1 MLVYKP
7 GYSSKPTIS
16 IYDKDG
22 SIKDRE
28 LDPEIK
34 VGAIYKIVDVEKD
47 ANGQKIYVLCQTSGE
62 IIKNNQDNAISLVN
76 NGFVINAWLRHRKSS
91 KLDSFNRYKNVE
103 IVVTNL
109 DSIKGATPN
118 IESKIVL
125 GKDQTIERLK
135 SFEII
140 ARYNRKESLL
150 GRKQN
155 LEFDILKD
163 GSIRLYRLIDN
174 NVEEVRIPSFVRYLK
189 RELFRNSQVS
199 RIYYDNVPGVPQ
211 NFQQLFRNQRAKD
224 IQFFMS
230 HPDEIVSTEQ
240 MFYWSNNLETVRLK
254 GFTWRNLKTAEAM
267 FSLCRCLCQVDLGDL
282 QTTNNLED
290 VAQIFQEC
298 IQLKDAQFIE
308 NMNASKVLKADA
320 MFKAC
325 GMLNNIDIQKFNFSS
340 LIQADDMF
348 KECQNLQSV
357 KLCKN
362 FDRLIECKQMF
373 ERCRQ
378 LQSISLSGFNFRSL
392 RDCSRMF
399 YRSQIESADLSNINF
414 KNLQV
419 CSGMFQDCVLLKSI
433 NLQKT
438 YMPEIWNMQQM
449 FNGCK
454 ALKDVKFEPQK
465 MSKLEDLGAT
475 FAGCLELQQ
484 LNLQDLVYPQLKC
497 VDSLAYEARK
507 LKELRFNVQARNLKY
522 VLKMVN
528 HSRVERVYLPGIE
541 CETLGKIEDTE
552 NLEDYTAIVHNI
564 VAYNL
569 EDKNKQNGIE
579 LTRYKTCIILTMIGY
594 GPAGS
599 TYIPN
604 FIFKDYV
611 IYRKDILKSL
621 GYSME

>member
-1 MLVYKP
+1 MPVYKT
-7 GYSSKPTIS
+7 GYNSKPTIS

-22 SIKDRE
+22 SINDKE

-47 ANGQKIYVLCQTSGE
+47 INGQKIYVLCQTSGE
-62 IIKNNQDNAISLVN
+62 IIKNNQDNVISLVD
-76 NGFVINAWLRHRKSS
+76 NGYIINAWLRHRKSS

-109 DSIKGATPN
+109 DSIKGAPPN

-150 GRKQN
+150 GRKQT

-163 GSIRLYRLIDN
+163 GSIRLYRLVDN

-189 RELFRNSQVS
+189 RELFRGSQVS

-211 NFQQLFRNQRAKD
+211 NFQKLFRNQRAID

-240 MFYWSNNLETVRLK
+240 MFYWSNNLETVSLK
-254 GFTWRNLKTAEAM
+254 GFTWRNLKTAESM
-267 FSLCRCLCQVDLGDL
+267 FNLCRYLCQVDLGDL

-290 VAQIFQEC
+290 ITQMFQEC
-298 IQLKDAQFIE
+298 IQLRDAQFIE
-308 NMNASKVLKADA
+308 NMNVSKVLKAES
-320 MFKAC
+320 MFKTC
-325 GMLNNIDIQKFNFSS
+325 GMLNSIDIQKFNFSS
-340 LIQADDMF
+340 LIQANDMF
-348 KECQNLQSV
+348 KECGNLQHV

-362 FDRLIECKQMF
+362 FDKLIECKQMF

-438 YMPEIWNMQQM
+438 YMPEMWNMQQM

-454 ALKDVKFEPQK
+454 ALKEVKFEPQK
-465 MSKLEDLGAT
+465 MSKLEDLGHT

-497 VDSLAYEARK
+497 VDGLAYEVRK
-507 LKELRFNVQARNLKY
+507 LKELRFNVQATNLKY

-528 HSRVERVYLPGIE
+528 HSGIGRVYLPGIE
-541 CETLGKIEDTE
+541 YETLSKIEDI
-552 NLEDYTAIVHNI
+552 EDSTDIECNI
-564 VAYNL
+564 NVYSL
-569 EDKNKQNGIE
+569 SDKDKQNKIE

-621 GYSME
+621 GYDMV

>member
-1 MLVYKP
+1 MPVYKP
-7 GYSSKPTIS
+7 GYNSKPTIS

-22 SIKDRE
+22 SINDKE

-47 ANGQKIYVLCQTSGE
+47 INGQKIYVLCQTSGE
-62 IIKNNQDNAISLVN
+62 IIKNNQDNVISLVD
-76 NGFVINAWLRHRKSS
+76 NGYIINAWLRHRKSS

-109 DSIKGATPN
+109 DSIKGAPPN

-150 GRKQN
+150 GRKQT

-163 GSIRLYRLIDN
+163 GSIRLYRLVDN

-189 RELFRNSQVS
+189 RELFRGSQVS

-211 NFQQLFRNQRAKD
+211 NFQKLFRNQRAID

-240 MFYWSNNLETVRLK
+240 MFYWSNNLETVSLK
-254 GFTWRNLKTAEAM
+254 GFTWRNLKTAESM
-267 FSLCRCLCQVDLGDL
+267 FNLCRYLCQVDLGDL

-290 VAQIFQEC
+290 ITQMFQEC
-298 IQLKDAQFIE
+298 IQLRDAQFIE
-308 NMNASKVLKADA
+308 NMNVSKVLKAES
-320 MFKAC
+320 MFKTC
-325 GMLNNIDIQKFNFSS
+325 GMLNSIDIQKFNFSS
-340 LIQADDMF
+340 LIQANDMF
-348 KECQNLQSV
+348 KECGNLQHV

-362 FDRLIECKQMF
+362 FDKLIECKQMF

-438 YMPEIWNMQQM
+438 YMPEMWNMQQM

-454 ALKDVKFEPQK
+454 ALKEVKFEPQK
-465 MSKLEDLGAT
+465 MSKLEDLGHT

-497 VDSLAYEARK
+497 VDGLAYEVRK
-507 LKELRFNVQARNLKY
+507 LKELRFNVQATNLKY

-528 HSRVERVYLPGIE
+528 HSGIGRVYLPGIE
-541 CETLGKIEDTE
+541 YETLSKIEDI
-552 NLEDYTAIVHNI
+552 EDSTDIECNI
-564 VAYNL
+564 NVYSL
-569 EDKNKQNGIE
+569 SDKDKQNKIE

-621 GYSME
+621 GYDMV

>member
-1 MLVYKP
+1 MPVYKS
-7 GYSSKPTIS
+7 GYNSKPTIS

-22 SIKDRE
+22 SINDKE
-28 LDPEIK
+28 LDSEIK
-34 VGAIYKIVDVEKD
+34 VGAIYKIVDVERNV
-47 ANGQKIYVLCQTSGE
+47 NGQKIYVLCQTSGE
-62 IIKNNQDNAISLVN
+62 IIKNNQDNVISLVDH
-76 NGFVINAWLRHRKSS
+76 GYIINAWLRHRKSS

-109 DSIKGATPN
+109 DSIKGAPPN
-118 IESKIVL
+118 IESKIVP

-163 GSIRLYRLIDN
+163 GSIRLYRLVDN
-174 NVEEVRIPSFVRYLK
+174 NVEEVKIPSFVRYLK

-211 NFQQLFRNQRAKD
+211 NFQKLFRNQRAKD

-240 MFYWSNNLETVRLK
+240 MFYWSNNLQTVRLK

-267 FSLCRCLCQVDLGDL
+267 FSLCKWLCQVDLGDL

-290 VAQIFQEC
+290 ITQMFQEC
-298 IQLKDAQFIE
+298 VQLRDAQFIE
-308 NMNASKVLKADA
+308 NMNVSKVLKAEGL
-320 MFKAC
+320 FKAC
-325 GMLNNIDIQKFNFSS
+325 GMLNSVDIQKFNFSS
-340 LIQADDMF
+340 LIQADGMF
-348 KECQNLQSV
+348 KECRNLQDV

-362 FDRLIECKQMF
+362 FDKLIQCKQMF
-373 ERCRQ
+373 ERCIQ

-392 RDCSRMF
+392 RDCSEMF
-399 YRSQIESADLSNINF
+399 YRSQIESIDLSNINF

-419 CSGMFQDCVLLKSI
+419 CSRMFQDCVLLKSI

-454 ALKDVKFEPQK
+454 ALKEVRFEPQK
-465 MSKLEDLGAT
+465 MSKLEDLGHT

-497 VDSLAYEARK
+497 VDGLAYEARK
-507 LKELRFNVQARNLKY
+507 LKELRFNVQATNVKY
-522 VLKMVN
+522 VLKMIN
-528 HSRVERVYLPGIE
+528 HSRVERVCLPGIKY
-541 CETLGKIEDTE
+541 ETLDKIEDTE
-552 NLEDYTAIVHNI
+552 DLEDYTALVHNI
-564 VAYNL
+564 VAYNP
-569 EDKNKQNGIE
+569 EDKDKQNGIE
-579 LTRYKTCIILTMIGY
+579 LTRYKTCIILTMVGY

-611 IYRKDILKSL
+611 VYRKDILKCL
-621 GYSME
+621 GYSMG

>member
-1 MLVYKP
+1 MYKP

-22 SIKDRE
+22 SINDKE

-34 VGAIYKIVDVEKD
+34 VGAIYKIVDIEKD
-47 ANGQKIYVLCQTSGE
+47 ANQQKIYVLCQTSGE
-62 IIKNNQDNAISLVN
+62 IRKYTQDNVITLVDS
-76 NGFVINAWLRHRKSS
+76 GYVINAWLRHRKSS

-103 IVVTNL
+103 VVVTNL
-109 DSIKGATPN
+109 DQIKGAPPN
-118 IESKIVL
+118 IESKIVI

-163 GSIRLYRLIDN
+163 GSIRLYKLVDN
-174 NVEEVRIPSFVRYLK
+174 NVEEVKIPSFVRYIK

-211 NFQQLFRNQRAKD
+211 NFQKLFRNQRAKD
-224 IQFFMS
+224 IQFFMR

-240 MFYWSNNLETVRLK
+240 MFYWSNNLQTVELS

-267 FSLCRCLCQVDLGDL
+267 FSLCRCLNQVDLGDL
-282 QTTNNLED
+282 QTTNNLENIT
-290 VAQIFQEC
+290 QMFQEC
-298 IQLKDAQFIE
+298 IQLRDAQFIQ
-308 NMNASKVLKADA
+308 NMDVSKVLKAEGL
-320 MFKAC
+320 FKAC
-325 GMLNNIDIQKFNFSS
+325 GMLNSVDIQKFNFSS
-340 LIQADDMF
+340 LVQADGMF
-348 KECQNLQSV
+348 KECGNLQDV

-362 FDRLIECKQMF
+362 FDKLIECKQMF
-373 ERCRQ
+373 ERCIQ
-378 LQSISLSGFNFRSL
+378 LQSISLAGFNFRSL
-392 RDCSRMF
+392 RNCSKMF
-399 YRSQIESADLSNINF
+399 YRSQIESIDLSNINF
-414 KNLQV
+414 KSLQV

-454 ALKDVKFEPQK
+454 ALKEVKFEPQK
-465 MSKLEDLGAT
+465 MSKLEDLGHT

-497 VDSLAYEARK
+497 VDGLAYEVRK
-507 LKELRFNVQARNLKY
+507 LKELRFNAQATNVKY
-522 VLKMVN
+522 VLEMVS
-528 HSRVERVYLPGIE
+528 HSGIGRVCLPGIE
-541 CETLGKIEDTE
+541 YESLNKIEDIE
-552 NLEDYTAIVHNI
+552 DIGDYTALVYNI

-569 EDKNKQNGIE
+569 DDKDKQNKIE

-611 IYRKDILKSL
+611 VYRKDILKSL
-621 GYSME
+621 GYDMG

>member
-1 MLVYKP
+1 MPVYKP

-22 SIKDRE
+22 SINDKE

-34 VGAIYKIVDVEKD
+34 VGAIFKIVDVEKD
-47 ANGQKIYVLCQTSGE
+47 VNGQKIYVLCQTSGE
-62 IIKNNQDNAISLVN
+62 IIKNNQDNVIGLVD
-76 NGFVINAWLRHRKSS
+76 NGYVINAWLRHRKSS

-109 DSIKGATPN
+109 DSIKGAPPN
-118 IESKIVL
+118 IESKIVP

-155 LEFDILKD
+155 LEFDILRD
-163 GSIRLYRLIDN
+163 GSIRLYRLVDN
-174 NVEEVRIPSFVRYLK
+174 NVEEVKIPSFVRYLK

-211 NFQQLFRNQRAKD
+211 NFQKLFRNQRAKD

-240 MFYWSNNLETVRLK
+240 MFYWSNNLQTVKLS

-267 FSLCRCLCQVDLGDL
+267 FSLCKWLCQVDLGDL

-290 VAQIFQEC
+290 ITQMFQEC
-298 IQLKDAQFIE
+298 IQLRDAQFIQ
-308 NMNASKVLKADA
+308 NMNVSKVLKAEGL
-320 MFKAC
+320 FKAC
-325 GMLNNIDIQKFNFSS
+325 GMLNSVDIQKFNFSS

-348 KECQNLQSV
+348 KECKNLQDV

-362 FDRLIECKQMF
+362 FDKLIQCKQMF
-373 ERCRQ
+373 ERCIQ

-438 YMPEIWNMQQM
+438 YMPEIWNMQMM

-454 ALKDVKFEPQK
+454 ALKEVKFEPQK
-465 MSKLEDLGAT
+465 MSKLEDLGHT

-497 VDSLAYEARK
+497 VDRLAYEARK
-507 LKELRFNVQARNLKY
+507 LKELRFNTQATNLKY
-522 VLKMVN
+522 ILGMVN
-528 HSRVERVYLPGIE
+528 HSGIERVYLPGIE
-541 CETLGKIEDTE
+541 YETLNKIEDI
-552 NLEDYTAIVHNI
+552 EDSADIECNI
-564 VAYNL
+564 NVYSSS
-569 EDKNKQNGIE
+569 DKDKQNKIE
-579 LTRYKTCIILTMIGY
+579 LTRYKTYIILTMIGY
-594 GPAGS
+594 GPAGA

-611 IYRKDILKSL
+611 VYRKDILKCL
-621 GYSME
+621 GYDMG

>member
-1 MLVYKP
+1 MPVYKP
-7 GYSSKPTIS
+7 GYNSKPTIS

-22 SIKDRE
+22 SINDKE

-34 VGAIYKIVDVEKD
+34 IGAIFKIVDVERD

-62 IIKNNQDNAISLVN
+62 IIKNNQDNVIGLVD
-76 NGFVINAWLRHRKSS
+76 NGYVINAWLRHRKSS

-109 DSIKGATPN
+109 DSIKGAPPN
-118 IESKIVL
+118 IESKIVP

-163 GSIRLYRLIDN
+163 GSIRLYRLVDN
-174 NVEEVRIPSFVRYLK
+174 NVEEVKIPSFVRYLK
-189 RELFRNSQVS
+189 RELFRGSQVS

-211 NFQQLFRNQRAKD
+211 NFQKLFRNQRAID
-224 IQFFMS
+224 IQFLMS

-254 GFTWRNLKTAEAM
+254 GFTWRNLKTAESM
-267 FSLCRCLCQVDLGDL
+267 FNLCRYLCQVDLGDL

-290 VAQIFQEC
+290 ITQMFQEC
-298 IQLKDAQFIE
+298 VQLRDAQFIQ
-308 NMNASKVLKADA
+308 NMNVSKVLKAEGL
-320 MFKAC
+320 FKAC
-325 GMLNNIDIQKFNFSS
+325 GMLNSVDIQKFNFSS

-348 KECQNLQSV
+348 KECRNLQDV

-362 FDRLIECKQMF
+362 FDKLIQCKQMF
-373 ERCRQ
+373 ERCIQ

-438 YMPEIWNMQQM
+438 YMPEIWNMQLM

-454 ALKDVKFEPQK
+454 ALKEVKFEPQK
-465 MSKLEDLGAT
+465 MSKLEDLGHT

-497 VDSLAYEARK
+497 VDRLAYEARK
-507 LKELRFNVQARNLKY
+507 LKELRFNTQATNLKY
-522 VLKMVN
+522 ILGMVN

-541 CETLGKIEDTE
+541 YETLDKIEDI
-552 NLEDYTAIVHNI
+552 EDSTDIECNI
-564 VAYNL
+564 NVYSL
-569 EDKNKQNGIE
+569 SDKDKQNKIE

-611 IYRKDILKSL
+611 VYRKDILKSL
-621 GYSME
+621 GYDMG

>member
-1 MLVYKP
+1 MPVYKP
-7 GYSSKPTIS
+7 GYNSKPTIS

-22 SIKDRE
+22 SINDKE

-34 VGAIYKIVDVEKD
+34 IGAIFKIVDVERD

-62 IIKNNQDNAISLVN
+62 IIKNNQDNVIGLVD
-76 NGFVINAWLRHRKSS
+76 NGYVINAWLRHRKSS

-109 DSIKGATPN
+109 DSIKGAPPN
-118 IESKIVL
+118 IESKIVP

-155 LEFDILKD
+155 LEFDILRD
-163 GSIRLYRLIDN
+163 GSIRLYRLVDN
-174 NVEEVRIPSFVRYLK
+174 NVEEVKIPSFVRYLK

-211 NFQQLFRNQRAKD
+211 NFQKLFRNQKAKD

-240 MFYWSNNLETVRLK
+240 MFYWSNNLETVSLK
-254 GFTWRNLKTAEAM
+254 GFTWRNLKTAESM
-267 FSLCRCLCQVDLGDL
+267 FNLCRYLYWVDLGDL

-290 VAQIFQEC
+290 ITQMFQEC
-298 IQLKDAQFIE
+298 IQLRDAQFIE
-308 NMNASKVLKADA
+308 NMNVSKVLKAES

-325 GMLNNIDIQKFNFSS
+325 GMLNSIDIQKFNFSS
-340 LIQADDMF
+340 LIQANDMF
-348 KECQNLQSV
+348 KECGNLQHV

-362 FDRLIECKQMF
+362 FDKLIECKQMF

-454 ALKDVKFEPQK
+454 ALKEVKFEPQK
-465 MSKLEDLGAT
+465 MQKLEDLGHT

-497 VDSLAYEARK
+497 VDGLAYEVRK
-507 LKELRFNVQARNLKY
+507 LKELRFNVQATNLKY
-522 VLKMVN
+522 VLKMIN
-528 HSRVERVYLPGIE
+528 HSGIGIVYLPGIE
-541 CETLGKIEDTE
+541 YETLNKIEDI
-552 NLEDYTAIVHNI
+552 EDSTDIECNI
-564 VAYNL
+564 NVYSL
-569 EDKNKQNGIE
+569 SDKDKQNKIE

-604 FIFKDYV
+604 FIFKDYI

-621 GYSME
+621 GYDMR

>member
-1 MLVYKP
+1 MPVYKP
-7 GYSSKPTIS
+7 GYNSKPTIS

-22 SIKDRE
+22 SINDKE

-34 VGAIYKIVDVEKD
+34 IGAIFKIVDVERD

-62 IIKNNQDNAISLVN
+62 IIKNNQDNVISLVD
-76 NGFVINAWLRHRKSS
+76 NGYVINAWLRHRKSS

-109 DSIKGATPN
+109 DSIKGAPPN
-118 IESKIVL
+118 IESKIVP

-140 ARYNRKESLL
+140 ARYNRKESLI

-155 LEFDILKD
+155 LEFDILRD
-163 GSIRLYRLIDN
+163 GSIRLYRLVDN
-174 NVEEVRIPSFVRYLK
+174 NVEEVKIPSFVRYLK
-189 RELFRNSQVS
+189 RELFRNSQIS

-211 NFQQLFRNQRAKD
+211 NFQKLFRNQRAKD

-267 FSLCRCLCQVDLGDL
+267 FSLCRCLCQVDFGDL

-290 VAQIFQEC
+290 IAQMFQEC
-298 IQLKDAQFIE
+298 IQLRDAQFIE

-325 GMLNNIDIQKFNFSS
+325 GMLNSIDIQKFNFNS

-348 KECQNLQSV
+348 KECRNLQDV

-362 FDRLIECKQMF
+362 FDKLIQCKQMF
-373 ERCRQ
+373 ERCIQ
-378 LQSISLSGFNFRSL
+378 LQSISLSGSNFRSL
-392 RDCSRMF
+392 RDCSEMF
-399 YRSQIESADLSNINF
+399 YRSQIESIDLSNINF

-419 CSGMFQDCVLLKSI
+419 CSRMFQDCILLKSI

-438 YMPEIWNMQQM
+438 YMPEMWNMQQM
-449 FNGCK
+449 F
-454 ALKDVKFEPQK
+454 
-465 MSKLEDLGAT
+465 
-475 FAGCLELQQ
+475 
-484 LNLQDLVYPQLKC
+484 
-497 VDSLAYEARK
+497 
-507 LKELRFNVQARNLKY
+507 
-522 VLKMVN
+522 
-528 HSRVERVYLPGIE
+528 
-541 CETLGKIEDTE
+541 
-552 NLEDYTAIVHNI
+552 
-564 VAYNL
+564 
-569 EDKNKQNGIE
+569 
-579 LTRYKTCIILTMIGY
+579 
-594 GPAGS
+594 
-599 TYIPN
+599 
-604 FIFKDYV
+604 
-611 IYRKDILKSL
+611 
-621 GYSME
+621 YS

>member
-1 MLVYKP
+1 MYKP

-22 SIKDRE
+22 SINDKE

-34 VGAIYKIVDVEKD
+34 VGAIYKIVDIEKD
-47 ANGQKIYVLCQTSGE
+47 ANQQKIYVLCQTSGE
-62 IIKNNQDNAISLVN
+62 IRKYTQDNVITLVDS
-76 NGFVINAWLRHRKSS
+76 GYVINAWLRHRKSS

-103 IVVTNL
+103 VVVTNL
-109 DSIKGATPN
+109 DQIKGAPPN

-163 GSIRLYRLIDN
+163 GSIRLYRLVDN
-174 NVEEVRIPSFVRYLK
+174 NVEEVKIPSFVRYIK

-211 NFQQLFRNQRAKD
+211 NFQKLFRNQRAKD
-224 IQFFMS
+224 IQFFMR

-240 MFYWSNNLETVRLK
+240 MFYWSNNLQTVELS

-267 FSLCRCLCQVDLGDL
+267 FDLCRCLNQVDLGDL
-282 QTTNNLED
+282 QTTNNLENIT
-290 VAQIFQEC
+290 QMFQEC
-298 IQLKDAQFIE
+298 IQLRDAQFIQ
-308 NMNASKVLKADA
+308 NMNVSKVLKAEGL
-320 MFKAC
+320 FKAC
-325 GMLNNIDIQKFNFSS
+325 GMLNSVDIQKFDFSN
-340 LIQADDMF
+340 LIQANEMF
-348 KECQNLQSV
+348 KQCGNLQDV

-362 FDRLIECKQMF
+362 FDKLIECKQMF
-373 ERCRQ
+373 ERCIQ
-378 LQSISLSGFNFRSL
+378 LQSISLAGFNFRSL
-392 RDCSRMF
+392 RNCSEMF
-399 YRSQIESADLSNINF
+399 HRSQIERADLSNINF
-414 KNLQV
+414 KSLQV
-419 CSGMFQDCVLLKSI
+419 CSRMFQDCVLLQSI

-454 ALKDVKFEPQK
+454 ALKEVKFEPQK
-465 MSKLEDLGAT
+465 MSKLEDLGHT

-497 VDSLAYEARK
+497 VDGLAYEVRK
-507 LKELRFNVQARNLKY
+507 LKELRFNAQATNVKY
-522 VLKMVN
+522 VLEMVS
-528 HSRVERVYLPGIE
+528 HSGIGRVYLPGIE
-541 CETLGKIEDTE
+541 YESLNKIEDIE
-552 NLEDYTAIVHNI
+552 DIGDYTALVYNI

-569 EDKNKQNGIE
+569 DDKDKQNKIE
-579 LTRYKTCIILTMIGY
+579 LTRYKTCIILTMVGY

-611 IYRKDILKSL
+611 VYRKDILKSL
-621 GYSME
+621 GYDIG

>member
-1 MLVYKP
+1 MPVYKP
-7 GYSSKPTIS
+7 GYNSKPTIS

-22 SIKDRE
+22 SINDKE

-34 VGAIYKIVDVEKD
+34 IGAIFKIVDVERD

-62 IIKNNQDNAISLVN
+62 IIKNNQDNVIGLVD
-76 NGFVINAWLRHRKSS
+76 NGYVINAWLRHRKSS

-109 DSIKGATPN
+109 DSIKGAPPN
-118 IESKIVL
+118 IESKIVP

-155 LEFDILKD
+155 LEFDILRD
-163 GSIRLYRLIDN
+163 GSIRLYRLVDN
-174 NVEEVRIPSFVRYLK
+174 NVEEVKIPSFVRYLK

-211 NFQQLFRNQRAKD
+211 NFQKLFRNQRAKD

-240 MFYWSNNLETVRLK
+240 MFYWSNNLQTVRLK

-267 FSLCRCLCQVDLGDL
+267 FSLCKWLCQVDLGDL

-290 VAQIFQEC
+290 ITQMFQEC
-298 IQLKDAQFIE
+298 IQLRDAQFIQ
-308 NMNASKVLKADA
+308 NMNVSKVLKAEGL
-320 MFKAC
+320 FKAC
-325 GMLNNIDIQKFNFSS
+325 GMLNSVDIQKFNFSS

-348 KECQNLQSV
+348 KECKNLQDV

-362 FDRLIECKQMF
+362 FDKLIQCKQMF
-373 ERCRQ
+373 ERCIQ

-438 YMPEIWNMQQM
+438 YMPEIWNMQMM

-454 ALKDVKFEPQK
+454 ALKEVKFEPQK
-465 MSKLEDLGAT
+465 MSKLEDLGHT

-497 VDSLAYEARK
+497 VDRLAYEARK
-507 LKELRFNVQARNLKY
+507 LKELRFNTQATNLKY
-522 VLKMVN
+522 ILGMVN
-528 HSRVERVYLPGIE
+528 HSGIERVYLPGIE
-541 CETLGKIEDTE
+541 YETLNKIEDI
-552 NLEDYTAIVHNI
+552 EDSADIECNI
-564 VAYNL
+564 NVYSSS
-569 EDKNKQNGIE
+569 DKDKQNKIE
-579 LTRYKTCIILTMIGY
+579 LTRYKTYIILTMIGY
-594 GPAGS
+594 GPAGA

-611 IYRKDILKSL
+611 VYRKDILKCL
-621 GYSME
+621 GYDMG

>member
-1 MLVYKP
+1 MPVYKP

-22 SIKDRE
+22 SINDKE

-34 VGAIYKIVDVEKD
+34 VGAIYKIVDVERN

-62 IIKNNQDNAISLVN
+62 IIKNNQDNVISLVDH
-76 NGFVINAWLRHRKSS
+76 GYIINAWLRHRKSS
-91 KLDSFNRYKNVE
+91 KIDSFNRYKNVE

-109 DSIKGATPN
+109 DSIKGAHPN

-211 NFQQLFRNQRAKD
+211 NFQKLFRNQRAKD

-240 MFYWSNNLETVRLK
+240 MFYWSNNLQTVRLK

-267 FSLCRCLCQVDLGDL
+267 FSLCKWLCQVDLGDL

-290 VAQIFQEC
+290 ITQMFQDC
-298 IQLKDAQFIE
+298 VQLRDAQFIQ
-308 NMNASKVLKADA
+308 NMDVSKVLKAGGL
-320 MFKAC
+320 FKAC
-325 GMLNNIDIQKFNFSS
+325 GMLNSIDIQKFNFSS
-340 LIQADDMF
+340 LIQADGMF
-348 KECQNLQSV
+348 KECRNLQDV

-362 FDRLIECKQMF
+362 FDKLIECKQMF
-373 ERCRQ
+373 ERCVQ

-392 RDCSRMF
+392 RDCSEMF

-419 CSGMFQDCVLLKSI
+419 CSRMFQDCVLLKSI

-454 ALKDVKFEPQK
+454 NLKEVKFEPQK
-465 MSKLEDLGAT
+465 ISKLEDLGHT

-497 VDSLAYEARK
+497 VDGLAYEARK
-507 LKELRFNVQARNLKY
+507 LKELRFNAQATNVKY
-522 VLKMVN
+522 VLEMVS
-528 HSRVERVYLPGIE
+528 HSGIERVYLPGIE
-541 CETLGKIEDTE
+541 YEGLNKMEDIEDSADIECNINVYRSSDKDKQNKIEL
-552 NLEDYTAIVHNI
+552 N
-564 VAYNL
+564 
-569 EDKNKQNGIE
+569 
-579 LTRYKTCIILTMIGY
+579 RYKTYIILTMIGY

-611 IYRKDILKSL
+611 VYRKDILKCL
-621 GYSME
+621 GYDMG

>member
-1 MLVYKP
+1 MPVYKP
-7 GYSSKPTIS
+7 GYNSKPTIS

-22 SIKDRE
+22 SINDKE

-34 VGAIYKIVDVEKD
+34 IGAIFKIVDVERD

-62 IIKNNQDNAISLVN
+62 IIKNNQDNVISLVD
-76 NGFVINAWLRHRKSS
+76 NGYVINAWLRHRKSS

-109 DSIKGATPN
+109 DSIKGAPPN
-118 IESKIVL
+118 IESKIVP

-155 LEFDILKD
+155 LEFDILRD
-163 GSIRLYRLIDN
+163 GSIRLYRLVDN
-174 NVEEVRIPSFVRYLK
+174 NVEEVKIPSFVRYLK
-189 RELFRNSQVS
+189 RELFRGSQVS
-199 RIYYDNVPGVPQ
+199 RIYYDNIPGVPQ
-211 NFQQLFRNQRAKD
+211 NFQKLFRNQRAID

-254 GFTWRNLKTAEAM
+254 GFTWRNLKTAESM
-267 FSLCRCLCQVDLGDL
+267 FNLCRYLYQVDLGDL

-290 VAQIFQEC
+290 ITQMFQEC
-298 IQLKDAQFIE
+298 IQLRDAQFIQ
-308 NMNASKVLKADA
+308 NMNASKVLKAEGL
-320 MFKAC
+320 FKAC
-325 GMLNNIDIQKFNFSS
+325 GMLNSVDIQKFNFSS

-348 KECQNLQSV
+348 KECRNLQDV

-362 FDRLIECKQMF
+362 FDKLIQCKQMF
-373 ERCRQ
+373 ERCIQ

-399 YRSQIESADLSNINF
+399 YRSQIESADLSTINF
-414 KNLQV
+414 KSLQV

-454 ALKDVKFEPQK
+454 ALKEVKFEPQK
-465 MSKLEDLGAT
+465 MSKLEDLGHT

-497 VDSLAYEARK
+497 VDGLAYEVRK
-507 LKELRFNVQARNLKY
+507 LKELRFNVQATNLKY

-528 HSRVERVYLPGIE
+528 HSGIGRVYLPGIE
-541 CETLGKIEDTE
+541 YEGLNKIEDI
-552 NLEDYTAIVHNI
+552 EDSTDIECNI
-564 VAYNL
+564 NVYSL
-569 EDKNKQNGIE
+569 SDKDKQNKIE
-579 LTRYKTCIILTMIGY
+579 LNRYKTCIILTMIGY

-611 IYRKDILKSL
+611 VYRKDILKSL
-621 GYSME
+621 GYDMG

>member
-1 MLVYKP
+1 MPVYKT

-22 SIKDRE
+22 SINDKE

-47 ANGQKIYVLCQTSGE
+47 VNGQKIYVLCQTSGE
-62 IIKNNQDNAISLVN
+62 IIKNNQDNVISLVD
-76 NGFVINAWLRHRKSS
+76 NGYIINAWLRHRKSS
-91 KLDSFNRYKNVE
+91 KIDSFNRYKNVE
-103 IVVTNL
+103 VVVTNL
-109 DSIKGATPN
+109 DQIKGAPPN
-118 IESKIVL
+118 IESKIIL

-155 LEFDILKD
+155 LDFDILKD
-163 GSIRLYRLIDN
+163 GSIRLYRLVDN

-199 RIYYDNVPGVPQ
+199 RIYYDNVPGVSQ
-211 NFQQLFRNQRAKD
+211 NFQKLFRNQRAKD
-224 IQFFMS
+224 VQFFMS

-240 MFYWSNNLETVRLK
+240 MFYWSNNLQTVRLK
-254 GFTWRNLKTAEAM
+254 GFTWRNLKTAEQM
-267 FSLCRCLCQVDLGDL
+267 FNLCRQLCQVDLGDL

-290 VAQIFQEC
+290 ITQMFQEC
-298 IQLKDAQFIE
+298 VQLRDAQFIE
-308 NMNASKVLKADA
+308 NMNVSKVLKAGGL
-320 MFKAC
+320 FKAC
-325 GMLNNIDIQKFNFSS
+325 GMLNSVDIQKFNFSS

-348 KECQNLQSV
+348 KECRNLQDI

-362 FDRLIECKQMF
+362 FDKLIECKQMF
-373 ERCRQ
+373 ERCIQ

-392 RDCSRMF
+392 RDCSEMF
-399 YRSQIESADLSNINF
+399 YRSQIESIDLSNINF

-419 CSGMFQDCVLLKSI
+419 CSRMFQDCVLLKSI

-454 ALKDVKFEPQK
+454 ALKEVRFEPQK
-465 MSKLEDLGAT
+465 MSKLEDLGHT

-497 VDSLAYEARK
+497 VDGLACETRK
-507 LKELRFNVQARNLKY
+507 LKELRFNVQATNVKY
-522 VLKMVN
+522 VLEMVS
-528 HSRVERVYLPGIE
+528 HSGIGRVYLPGIE
-541 CETLGKIEDTE
+541 YGGLNKMEDIEDSADIE
-552 NLEDYTAIVHNI
+552 CNI
-564 VAYNL
+564 NVYSSS
-569 EDKNKQNGIE
+569 DKDKQNKIE
-579 LTRYKTCIILTMIGY
+579 LTRYKTYIILTMIGY

-611 IYRKDILKSL
+611 VYRKDILKSL
-621 GYSME
+621 GYDMG

>member
-1 MLVYKP
+1 MPVYKP
-7 GYSSKPTIS
+7 GYNSKPTIS

-22 SIKDRE
+22 SINDKE

-34 VGAIYKIVDVEKD
+34 IGAIFKIVDVERD

-62 IIKNNQDNAISLVN
+62 IIKNNQDNVIGLVD
-76 NGFVINAWLRHRKSS
+76 NGYVINAWLRHRKSS

-109 DSIKGATPN
+109 DSIKGAPPN
-118 IESKIVL
+118 IESKIVP

-155 LEFDILKD
+155 LEFDILRD
-163 GSIRLYRLIDN
+163 GSIRLYRLVDN
-174 NVEEVRIPSFVRYLK
+174 NVEEVKIPSFVRYLK

-211 NFQQLFRNQRAKD
+211 NFQKLFRNQRAKD

-240 MFYWSNNLETVRLK
+240 MFYWSNNLQTVRLK

-267 FSLCRCLCQVDLGDL
+267 FSLCKWLCQVDLGDL

-290 VAQIFQEC
+290 ITQMFQEC
-298 IQLKDAQFIE
+298 IQLRDAQFIQ
-308 NMNASKVLKADA
+308 NMNVSKVLKAEGL
-320 MFKAC
+320 FKAC
-325 GMLNNIDIQKFNFSS
+325 GMLNSVDIQKFNFSS

-348 KECQNLQSV
+348 KECKNLQDV

-362 FDRLIECKQMF
+362 FDKLIQCKQMF
-373 ERCRQ
+373 ERCIQ

-438 YMPEIWNMQQM
+438 YMPEIWNMQMM

-454 ALKDVKFEPQK
+454 ALKEVKFEPQK
-465 MSKLEDLGAT
+465 MSKLEDLGHT

-484 LNLQDLVYPQLKC
+484 LNFQDLVYPQLKC
-497 VDSLAYEARK
+497 VDRLAYEARK
-507 LKELRFNVQARNLKY
+507 LKELRFNTQATNFKY
-522 VLKMVN
+522 ILVMVN
-528 HSRVERVYLPGIE
+528 HSGIERVYLPGIE
-541 CETLGKIEDTE
+541 YETLNKIEDI
-552 NLEDYTAIVHNI
+552 EDSTDIECNI
-564 VAYNL
+564 NVYSL
-569 EDKNKQNGIE
+569 SDKDKQNKIE

-621 GYSME
+621 GYDMG

>member
-1 MLVYKP
+1 MPVYKP
-7 GYSSKPTIS
+7 GYNSKPTIS

-22 SIKDRE
+22 SINDKE

-34 VGAIYKIVDVEKD
+34 VGAIFKIVDVERD

-62 IIKNNQDNAISLVN
+62 IIKNNQDNVISLVD
-76 NGFVINAWLRHRKSS
+76 NGYIINAWLRHRKSS

-109 DSIKGATPN
+109 DSIKGAPPN
-118 IESKIVL
+118 IESKIVP

-163 GSIRLYRLIDN
+163 GSIRLYRLVDN
-174 NVEEVRIPSFVRYLK
+174 NVEEVKIPSFVRYLK

-211 NFQQLFRNQRAKD
+211 NFQKLFRNQRAKD

-230 HPDEIVSTEQ
+230 HSDEIVSTEQ
-240 MFYWSNNLETVRLK
+240 MFYWSNNLQTVRLK

-267 FSLCRCLCQVDLGDL
+267 FSLCKWLCQVDLGDL

-290 VAQIFQEC
+290 ITQMFQEC
-298 IQLKDAQFIE
+298 VQLKDAQFIQ
-308 NMNASKVLKADA
+308 NMNASKVLKAEGL
-320 MFKAC
+320 FKAC
-325 GMLNNIDIQKFNFSS
+325 GMLNSVDIQKFNFSS
-340 LIQADDMF
+340 LIQAGGMF
-348 KECQNLQSV
+348 KECRNLQDV

-362 FDRLIECKQMF
+362 FDKLIECKRMF
-373 ERCRQ
+373 ERCIQ

-392 RDCSRMF
+392 RDCSEMF
-399 YRSQIESADLSNINF
+399 YRSQIENIDLSNINF

-419 CSGMFQDCVLLKSI
+419 CSRMFQDCVLLKSI
-433 NLQKT
+433 NFQKT

-454 ALKDVKFEPQK
+454 ALKEVRFEPQK
-465 MSKLEDLGAT
+465 MSKLEDLGHT

-497 VDSLAYEARK
+497 VDGLAYETRK
-507 LKELRFNVQARNLKY
+507 LKELRFNVQATNVKY
-522 VLKMVN
+522 VLEMVS
-528 HSRVERVYLPGIE
+528 HSGIGRVYLPGIE
-541 CETLGKIEDTE
+541 YEGLNKMEDIEDSADIE
-552 NLEDYTAIVHNI
+552 CNI
-564 VAYNL
+564 NVYSSS
-569 EDKNKQNGIE
+569 DKDKQNKIE
-579 LTRYKTCIILTMIGY
+579 LTRYKTYIILTMIGY

-611 IYRKDILKSL
+611 VYRKDILKCL
-621 GYSME
+621 GYDIG

>member
-1 MLVYKP
+1 MPVYKP
-7 GYSSKPTIS
+7 GYNSKPTIS

-22 SIKDRE
+22 SINDKE

-62 IIKNNQDNAISLVN
+62 IIKNNQDNVISLVD
-76 NGFVINAWLRHRKSS
+76 NGYIINAWLRHRKSS

-109 DSIKGATPN
+109 DSIKGAPPN
-118 IESKIVL
+118 IESKIVI

-140 ARYNRKESLL
+140 TRYNRKESLL

-163 GSIRLYRLIDN
+163 GSIRLYRLLDN

-189 RELFRNSQVS
+189 RELFRGSQVS

-211 NFQQLFRNQRAKD
+211 NFQKLFRNQRAID

-254 GFTWRNLKTAEAM
+254 GFTWRNLKTAESM
-267 FSLCRCLCQVDLGDL
+267 FNLCRYLCQVDLGDL

-290 VAQIFQEC
+290 ITQMFQEC
-298 IQLKDAQFIE
+298 IQLRDAQFIE
-308 NMNASKVLKADA
+308 NMDVSKVLKAES
-320 MFKAC
+320 MFKNC
-325 GMLNNIDIQKFNFSS
+325 GMLNNIDIQKFNLGS
-340 LIQADDMF
+340 LIQANDMF
-348 KECQNLQSV
+348 KECGNLQHV

-362 FDRLIECKQMF
+362 FDKLIECKQMF

-378 LQSISLSGFNFRSL
+378 LQNISLSGFNFRSL

-454 ALKDVKFEPQK
+454 ALKEVKFEPQK
-465 MSKLEDLGAT
+465 MQRLEDLGHT

-497 VDSLAYEARK
+497 VDGLAYEARK
-507 LKELRFNVQARNLKY
+507 LKELRFNVQATNLKY

-528 HSRVERVYLPGIE
+528 HSRVERVYLPGIQYE
-541 CETLGKIEDTE
+541 SLNKIEDI
-552 NLEDYTAIVHNI
+552 EDSTDIECNI
-564 VAYNL
+564 NVYSL
-569 EDKNKQNGIE
+569 SDKDKQNKIE
-579 LTRYKTCIILTMIGY
+579 LNRYKTCIILTMIGY

-611 IYRKDILKSL
+611 VYRKDILKSL
-621 GYSME
+621 GYDMG

>member
-1 MLVYKP
+1 MPVYKP
-7 GYSSKPTIS
+7 GYNSKPTIS

-22 SIKDRE
+22 SINDKE

-34 VGAIYKIVDVEKD
+34 IGAIFKIVDVERD

-62 IIKNNQDNAISLVN
+62 IIKNNQDNVIGLVD
-76 NGFVINAWLRHRKSS
+76 NGYVINAWLRHRKSS

-109 DSIKGATPN
+109 DSIKGAPPN
-118 IESKIVL
+118 IESKIVP

-155 LEFDILKD
+155 LEFDILRD
-163 GSIRLYRLIDN
+163 GSIRLYRLVDN
-174 NVEEVRIPSFVRYLK
+174 NVEEVKIPSFVRYLK

-211 NFQQLFRNQRAKD
+211 NFQKLFRNQRAKD

-240 MFYWSNNLETVRLK
+240 MFYWSNNLQTVRLK

-267 FSLCRCLCQVDLGDL
+267 FSLCKWLCQVDLGDL

-290 VAQIFQEC
+290 ITQMFQEC
-298 IQLKDAQFIE
+298 IQLRDAQFIQ
-308 NMNASKVLKADA
+308 NMNVSKVLKAEGL
-320 MFKAC
+320 FKAC
-325 GMLNNIDIQKFNFSS
+325 GMLNSVDIQKFNFSS

-348 KECQNLQSV
+348 KECKNLQDV

-362 FDRLIECKQMF
+362 FDKLIQCKQMF
-373 ERCRQ
+373 ERCIQ

-438 YMPEIWNMQQM
+438 YMPEIWNMQMM

-454 ALKDVKFEPQK
+454 ALKEVKFEPQK
-465 MSKLEDLGAT
+465 MSKLEDLGHT

-497 VDSLAYEARK
+497 VDRLAYEARK
-507 LKELRFNVQARNLKY
+507 LKELRFNTQATNLKY
-522 VLKMVN
+522 ILGMVN
-528 HSRVERVYLPGIE
+528 HSGIERVYLPGIE
-541 CETLGKIEDTE
+541 YETLNKIEDI
-552 NLEDYTAIVHNI
+552 EDSTDIECNI
-564 VAYNL
+564 NVYSL
-569 EDKNKQNGIE
+569 SDKDKQNKIE
-579 LTRYKTCIILTMIGY
+579 LTRYKTCIILTMTGY

-611 IYRKDILKSL
+611 VCRKDILKSL
-621 GYSME
+621 GYDMG

>member
-1 MLVYKP
+1 MPVYKP
-7 GYSSKPTIS
+7 GYNSKPTIS

-22 SIKDRE
+22 SINDKE

-34 VGAIYKIVDVEKD
+34 IGAIFKIVDVERD

-62 IIKNNQDNAISLVN
+62 IIKNNQDNVIGLVD
-76 NGFVINAWLRHRKSS
+76 NGYVINAWLRHRKSS

-109 DSIKGATPN
+109 DSIKGAPPN
-118 IESKIVL
+118 IESKIVP

-155 LEFDILKD
+155 LEFDILRD
-163 GSIRLYRLIDN
+163 GSIRLYRLVDN
-174 NVEEVRIPSFVRYLK
+174 NVEEVKIPSFVRYLK

-211 NFQQLFRNQRAKD
+211 NFQKLFRNQRAKD

-240 MFYWSNNLETVRLK
+240 MFYWSNNLETVSLK
-254 GFTWRNLKTAEAM
+254 GFTWRNLKTAESM
-267 FSLCRCLCQVDLGDL
+267 FNLCRYLCQVDLGDL

-290 VAQIFQEC
+290 ITQMFQEC
-298 IQLKDAQFIE
+298 IQLRDAQFIQ
-308 NMNASKVLKADA
+308 NMNVSKVLKAEGL
-320 MFKAC
+320 FKAC
-325 GMLNNIDIQKFNFSS
+325 GMLNSVDIQKFNFSS

-348 KECQNLQSV
+348 KECKNLQDV

-362 FDRLIECKQMF
+362 FDKLIQCKQMF
-373 ERCRQ
+373 ERCIQ

-438 YMPEIWNMQQM
+438 YMPEIWNMQMM

-454 ALKDVKFEPQK
+454 ALKEVKFEPQK
-465 MSKLEDLGAT
+465 MSKLEDLGHT

-497 VDSLAYEARK
+497 VDRLAYEARK
-507 LKELRFNVQARNLKY
+507 LKELRFNTQATNLKY
-522 VLKMVN
+522 ILGMVN
-528 HSRVERVYLPGIE
+528 HSGIERVYLPGIE
-541 CETLGKIEDTE
+541 YETLNKIEDI
-552 NLEDYTAIVHNI
+552 EDSADIECNI
-564 VAYNL
+564 NVYSSS
-569 EDKNKQNGIE
+569 DKDKQNKIE
-579 LTRYKTCIILTMIGY
+579 LTRYKTYIILTMIGY
-594 GPAGS
+594 GPAGA

-611 IYRKDILKSL
+611 VYRKDILKCL
-621 GYSME
+621 GYDMG

>member
-1 MLVYKP
+1 MPVYKP
-7 GYSSKPTIS
+7 GYNSKPTIS

-22 SIKDRE
+22 SINDKE

-34 VGAIYKIVDVEKD
+34 IGAIFKIVDVERD

-62 IIKNNQDNAISLVN
+62 IIKNNQDNVIGLVD
-76 NGFVINAWLRHRKSS
+76 NGYVINAWLRHRKSS

-109 DSIKGATPN
+109 DSIKGAPPN
-118 IESKIVL
+118 IESKIVP

-155 LEFDILKD
+155 LEFDILRD
-163 GSIRLYRLIDN
+163 GSIRLYRLVDN
-174 NVEEVRIPSFVRYLK
+174 NVEEVKIPSFVRYLK

-211 NFQQLFRNQRAKD
+211 NFQKLFRNQRAKD

-240 MFYWSNNLETVRLK
+240 MFYWSNNLQTVRLK

-267 FSLCRCLCQVDLGDL
+267 FNLCKQLCQVDLGDL

-290 VAQIFQEC
+290 ITQMFQEC
-298 IQLKDAQFIE
+298 VQLRDAQFIQ
-308 NMNASKVLKADA
+308 NMNVSKVLKAEGL
-320 MFKAC
+320 FKAC
-325 GMLNNIDIQKFNFSS
+325 GMLNSVDIQKFNFSS

-348 KECQNLQSV
+348 KECRNLQDV

-362 FDRLIECKQMF
+362 FDKLIQCKQMF
-373 ERCRQ
+373 ERCIQ

-438 YMPEIWNMQQM
+438 YMPEIWNMQLM

-454 ALKDVKFEPQK
+454 ALKEVKFEPQK
-465 MSKLEDLGAT
+465 MSKLEDLGHT

-497 VDSLAYEARK
+497 VDRLAYEARK
-507 LKELRFNVQARNLKY
+507 LKELRFNTQATNLKY
-522 VLKMVN
+522 ILGMVN

-541 CETLGKIEDTE
+541 YETLDKIEDI
-552 NLEDYTAIVHNI
+552 EDSTDIECNI
-564 VAYNL
+564 NVYSL
-569 EDKNKQNGIE
+569 SDKDKQNKIE

>member
-1 MLVYKP
+1 MYKP
-7 GYSSKPTIS
+7 GYRSKPTIS

-22 SIKDRE
+22 SINDKE

-34 VGAIYKIVDVEKD
+34 VGATYKIVDVEKD
-47 ANGQKIYVLCQTSGE
+47 ANGQKIYVICQTSGE
-62 IIKNNQDNAISLVN
+62 IRKYNQDNVISLVD
-76 NGFVINAWLRHRKSS
+76 NGYVINAWLRHRKSS

-103 IVVTNL
+103 VVVTNL
-109 DSIKGATPN
+109 DQIKGAPPN

-163 GSIRLYRLIDN
+163 GSIRLYKIVDN
-174 NVEEVRIPSFVRYLK
+174 NVEEVKIPSFVRYIR

-211 NFQQLFRNQRAKD
+211 NFQKLFRNQRAKD
-224 IQFFMS
+224 IQFFMR

-240 MFYWSNNLETVRLK
+240 MFYWSNNLQTVKLS

-267 FSLCRCLCQVDLGDL
+267 FDLCRCLQQVDLGDL
-282 QTTNNLED
+282 QTTNNLENIT
-290 VAQIFQEC
+290 QMFQEC
-298 IQLKDAQFIE
+298 IQLRDAQFIQ
-308 NMNASKVLKADA
+308 NMDVSKVLKAEGL
-320 MFKAC
+320 FKAC
-325 GMLNNIDIQKFNFSS
+325 GMLNSVDIQKFDFSS
-340 LIQADDMF
+340 LIQADGMF
-348 KECQNLQSV
+348 KECGNLQDV

-362 FDRLIECKQMF
+362 FDKLIECKQMF
-373 ERCRQ
+373 ERCIQ
-378 LQSISLSGFNFRSL
+378 LQSISLAGFNFRSL
-392 RDCSRMF
+392 RNCSKMF
-399 YRSQIESADLSNINF
+399 YRSQIESIDLSNINF
-414 KNLQV
+414 KSLQV

-449 FNGCK
+449 FDGCK
-454 ALKDVKFEPQK
+454 ALKEVKFEPQK
-465 MSKLEDLGAT
+465 MSKLEDLGHT

-497 VDSLAYEARK
+497 VDGLAYEVRK
-507 LKELRFNVQARNLKY
+507 LKELRFNAQATNVKY
-522 VLKMVN
+522 VLEMIS
-528 HSRVERVYLPGIE
+528 HSGIGRVYLPGIE
-541 CETLGKIEDTE
+541 YESLNKIEDI
-552 NLEDYTAIVHNI
+552 EDSADIECNI
-564 VAYNL
+564 NVYSL
-569 EDKNKQNGIE
+569 SDKDKQNKIE
-579 LTRYKTCIILTMIGY
+579 LTRYKTCVILTMIGY

-611 IYRKDILKSL
+611 VYRKDILKSL
-621 GYSME
+621 GYDMG

>member
-1 MLVYKP
+1 MPVYKP
-7 GYSSKPTIS
+7 GCSSKPTIS
-16 IYDKDG
+16 IYDKNG
-22 SIKDRE
+22 SINDKE

-34 VGAIYKIVDVEKD
+34 VGAIFKIVDVERD
-47 ANGQKIYVLCQTSGE
+47 VNGKKIYVLCQTSGE
-62 IIKNNQDNAISLVN
+62 IIKNNQDNVISLVD
-76 NGFVINAWLRHRKSS
+76 NGYIINAWLRHRKSS

-109 DSIKGATPN
+109 DSIKGAPPN
-118 IESKIVL
+118 IESKIVI

-163 GSIRLYRLIDN
+163 GSIRLYRLVDN

-189 RELFRNSQVS
+189 RELFRGSQVS

-211 NFQQLFRNQRAKD
+211 NFQKLFRNQRAKD

-240 MFYWSNNLETVRLK
+240 MFYWSNNLQTVKLS

-267 FSLCRCLCQVDLGDL
+267 FSLCKCLQQVDLGDL

-290 VAQIFQEC
+290 IAQMFQEC
-298 IQLKDAQFIE
+298 VQLRDAQFIQ
-308 NMNASKVLKADA
+308 NMDVSKVLKAEGL
-320 MFKAC
+320 FKAC
-325 GMLNNIDIQKFNFSS
+325 GMLNSVDIQKFNFSS

-348 KECQNLQSV
+348 KECRNLQDV

-362 FDRLIECKQMF
+362 FDKLIQCKQMF
-373 ERCRQ
+373 ERCIQ

-454 ALKDVKFEPQK
+454 ALKEVKFEPQK
-465 MSKLEDLGAT
+465 MQKLEDLGHT

-497 VDSLAYEARK
+497 VDGLAYEVRK
-507 LKELRFNVQARNLKY
+507 LKELRFNVQATNLKY
-522 VLKMVN
+522 VLKMIN
-528 HSRVERVYLPGIE
+528 HSGIGIVYLPGIE
-541 CETLGKIEDTE
+541 YETLNKIEDI
-552 NLEDYTAIVHNI
+552 EDSTDIECNI
-564 VAYNL
+564 NVYSL
-569 EDKNKQNGIE
+569 SDKDKQNKIE

-621 GYSME
+621 GYSMG

>member
-1 MLVYKP
+1 MPVYKP

-22 SIKDRE
+22 SINDKE

-34 VGAIYKIVDVEKD
+34 IGAIFKIVDVKKD
-47 ANGQKIYVLCQTSGE
+47 VNGQKIYVLCQTSGE
-62 IIKNNQDNAISLVN
+62 IIKNNQDNVISLVD
-76 NGFVINAWLRHRKSS
+76 NGYVINAWLRHRKSS
-91 KLDSFNRYKNVE
+91 KLDSLNRYKNVE

-109 DSIKGATPN
+109 DQIKGAPPN
-118 IESKIVL
+118 IESKIVI

-155 LEFDILKD
+155 LEFDILRD
-163 GSIRLYRLIDN
+163 GSIRLYRLADN
-174 NVEEVRIPSFVRYLK
+174 NVEEVKIPSFVRYLK

-211 NFQQLFRNQRAKD
+211 NFQKLFRNQRAKD

-240 MFYWSNNLETVRLK
+240 MFYWSNNLQTVRLK

-267 FSLCRCLCQVDLGDL
+267 FNLCKQLCQVDLGDL

-290 VAQIFQEC
+290 ITQMFQEC
-298 IQLKDAQFIE
+298 VQLRDAQFIE
-308 NMNASKVLKADA
+308 NMNVSKVLKAES

-325 GMLNNIDIQKFNFSS
+325 GMLNSVDIQKFNFSS
-340 LIQADDMF
+340 LIQAGGMF
-348 KECQNLQSV
+348 KECRNLQDV

-362 FDRLIECKQMF
+362 FDKLIECKRMF
-373 ERCRQ
+373 ERCIQ

-419 CSGMFQDCVLLKSI
+419 CSRMFQDCVLLKSI

-454 ALKDVKFEPQK
+454 ALKEVKFEPQK
-465 MSKLEDLGAT
+465 MSKLEDLGHT

-497 VDSLAYEARK
+497 VDGLAYEARK
-507 LKELRFNVQARNLKY
+507 LKELRFNVQATNVKY
-522 VLKMVN
+522 VLEMVS
-528 HSRVERVYLPGIE
+528 HSGIGRVYLPGIE
-541 CETLGKIEDTE
+541 YESLNKMEDIEDSADIE
-552 NLEDYTAIVHNI
+552 CNI
-564 VAYNL
+564 NVYSSS
-569 EDKNKQNGIE
+569 DKDKQNKIE
-579 LTRYKTCIILTMIGY
+579 LTRYKTYIILTMIGY
-594 GPAGS
+594 GPAGA

-604 FIFKDYV
+604 FIFKDYAV
-611 IYRKDILKSL
+611 YRKDILKSL
-621 GYSME
+621 GYSMG

>member
-1 MLVYKP
+1 MPVYKP

-22 SIKDRE
+22 SINDKE

-34 VGAIYKIVDVEKD
+34 IGAIFKIVDVKKD
-47 ANGQKIYVLCQTSGE
+47 VNGQKIYVLCQTSGE
-62 IIKNNQDNAISLVN
+62 IIKNNQDNVISLVD
-76 NGFVINAWLRHRKSS
+76 NGYVINAWLRHRKSS
-91 KLDSFNRYKNVE
+91 KLDSLNRYKNVE

-109 DSIKGATPN
+109 DQIKGAPPN
-118 IESKIVL
+118 IESKIVI

-155 LEFDILKD
+155 LEFDILRD
-163 GSIRLYRLIDN
+163 GSIRLYRLADN
-174 NVEEVRIPSFVRYLK
+174 NVEEVKIPSFVRYLK

-199 RIYYDNVPGVPQ
+199 RIYYDNVPGVSQ
-211 NFQQLFRNQRAKD
+211 NFQKLFRNQRAKD

-240 MFYWSNNLETVRLK
+240 MFYWSNNLQTVKLS

-267 FSLCRCLCQVDLGDL
+267 FSLCRCLQQVDLGDL

-290 VAQIFQEC
+290 ITQMFQEC
-298 IQLKDAQFIE
+298 VQLRDAQFIE
-308 NMNASKVLKADA
+308 NMNVSKVLKAES

-325 GMLNNIDIQKFNFSS
+325 GMLNSVDIQKFNFSS
-340 LIQADDMF
+340 LIQAGGMF
-348 KECQNLQSV
+348 KECRNLQDV

-362 FDRLIECKQMF
+362 FDKLIECKRMF
-373 ERCRQ
+373 ERCIQ

-454 ALKDVKFEPQK
+454 ALKEVKFEPQK
-465 MSKLEDLGAT
+465 MSKLEDLGHT

-497 VDSLAYEARK
+497 VDGLAYEARK
-507 LKELRFNVQARNLKY
+507 LKELRFNVQATNVKY
-522 VLKMVN
+522 VLEMVS
-528 HSRVERVYLPGIE
+528 HSGIGRVYLPGIE
-541 CETLGKIEDTE
+541 YESLNKMEDIEDSADIE
-552 NLEDYTAIVHNI
+552 CNI
-564 VAYNL
+564 NVYSSS
-569 EDKNKQNGIE
+569 DKDKQNKIE
-579 LTRYKTCIILTMIGY
+579 LTRYKTYIILTMIGY
-594 GPAGS
+594 GPAGA

-604 FIFKDYV
+604 FIFKDYAV
-611 IYRKDILKSL
+611 YRKDILKSL
-621 GYSME
+621 GYSMG

>member
-1 MLVYKP
+1 MPVYKP
-7 GYSSKPTIS
+7 GYNSKPTIS

-22 SIKDRE
+22 SINDKE

-34 VGAIYKIVDVEKD
+34 IGAIFKIVDVERD

-62 IIKNNQDNAISLVN
+62 IIKNNQDNVIGLVD
-76 NGFVINAWLRHRKSS
+76 NGYVINAWLRHRKSS

-109 DSIKGATPN
+109 DSIKGAPPN
-118 IESKIVL
+118 IESKIVP

-155 LEFDILKD
+155 LEFDILRD
-163 GSIRLYRLIDN
+163 GSIRLYRLVDN
-174 NVEEVRIPSFVRYLK
+174 NVEEVKIPSFVRYLK

-199 RIYYDNVPGVPQ
+199 RIYYNNVPGVPQ
-211 NFQQLFRNQRAKD
+211 NFQKLFRNQRAKD

-240 MFYWSNNLETVRLK
+240 MFYWSNNLQTVRLK

-267 FSLCRCLCQVDLGDL
+267 FSLCKWLCQVDLGDL

-290 VAQIFQEC
+290 ITQMFQEC
-298 IQLKDAQFIE
+298 IQLRDAQFIQ
-308 NMNASKVLKADA
+308 NMNVSKVLKAEGL
-320 MFKAC
+320 FKAC
-325 GMLNNIDIQKFNFSS
+325 GMLNSVDIQKFNFSS

-348 KECQNLQSV
+348 KECKNLQDV

-362 FDRLIECKQMF
+362 FDKLIQCKQMF
-373 ERCRQ
+373 ERCIQ

-438 YMPEIWNMQQM
+438 YMPEIWNMQMM

-454 ALKDVKFEPQK
+454 ALKEVKFEPQK
-465 MSKLEDLGAT
+465 MSKLEDLGHT

-484 LNLQDLVYPQLKC
+484 LNFQDLVYPQLKC
-497 VDSLAYEARK
+497 VDRLAYEARK
-507 LKELRFNVQARNLKY
+507 LKELRFNTQATNLKY
-522 VLKMVN
+522 ILGMVN
-528 HSRVERVYLPGIE
+528 HSGIERVYLPGIE
-541 CETLGKIEDTE
+541 YETLNKIEDI
-552 NLEDYTAIVHNI
+552 EDSTDIECNI
-564 VAYNL
+564 NVYSL
-569 EDKNKQNGIE
+569 SDKDKQNKIE

-621 GYSME
+621 GYDMG

>member
-1 MLVYKP
+1 MYKP

-22 SIKDRE
+22 SINDKE

-34 VGAIYKIVDVEKD
+34 VGATYKIVDVERD
-47 ANGQKIYVLCQTSGE
+47 ANGQKIYVICQTSGE
-62 IIKNNQDNAISLVN
+62 IRKYNQDNVINLVDS
-76 NGFVINAWLRHRKSS
+76 GYVINAWLRHRKSS

-103 IVVTNL
+103 VVVTNL
-109 DSIKGATPN
+109 DQIKGAPPN

-135 SFEII
+135 SFEIV

-163 GSIRLYRLIDN
+163 GSIRLYKLVDN
-174 NVEEVRIPSFVRYLK
+174 NVEEVKIPSFVRYIR

-199 RIYYDNVPGVPQ
+199 RIYYDNIPGVPQ
-211 NFQQLFRNQRAKD
+211 NFQKLFRNQRAKD
-224 IQFFMS
+224 IQFFMR

-240 MFYWSNNLETVRLK
+240 MFYWSNNLQTVELS

-267 FSLCRCLCQVDLGDL
+267 FDLCRCLNQVDLGDL
-282 QTTNNLED
+282 QTTNNLENIT
-290 VAQIFQEC
+290 QMFQEC
-298 IQLKDAQFIE
+298 IQLRDAQFIQ
-308 NMNASKVLKADA
+308 NMDVSKVLKAEGL
-320 MFKAC
+320 FKAC
-325 GMLNNIDIQKFNFSS
+325 GMLNSVDIQKFNFSS
-340 LIQADDMF
+340 LVQADGMF
-348 KECQNLQSV
+348 KECGNLQDI

-362 FDRLIECKQMF
+362 FDKLIECKQMF
-373 ERCRQ
+373 ERCIQ
-378 LQSISLSGFNFRSL
+378 LQSISLAGFNFRSL
-392 RDCSRMF
+392 RNCSKMF
-399 YRSQIESADLSNINF
+399 YRSQIESIDLSNINF
-414 KNLQV
+414 KSLQV

-449 FNGCK
+449 FDGCK
-454 ALKDVKFEPQK
+454 ALKEVKFEPQK
-465 MSKLEDLGAT
+465 MLKLEDLGHT

-484 LNLQDLVYPQLKC
+484 LNLQDLIYPQLKC
-497 VDSLAYEARK
+497 VDGLAYEVRK
-507 LKELRFNVQARNLKY
+507 LKELRFNAQATNVKY
-522 VLKMVN
+522 VLEMVS
-528 HSRVERVYLPGIE
+528 HSGIGRVYLPGME
-541 CETLGKIEDTE
+541 YESLNKIEDIE
-552 NLEDYTAIVHNI
+552 DIYDYTALVYNI
-564 VAYNL
+564 VAYSL
-569 EDKNKQNGIE
+569 DDKDKQNKIE
-579 LTRYKTCIILTMIGY
+579 LTRYKTCIILTMVGY

-611 IYRKDILKSL
+611 VYRKDILKSL
-621 GYSME
+621 GYDIG

>member
-1 MLVYKP
+1 MPVYKP
-7 GYSSKPTIS
+7 GYNSKPTIS

-22 SIKDRE
+22 SINDKE

-34 VGAIYKIVDVEKD
+34 IGAIFKIVDVERD

-62 IIKNNQDNAISLVN
+62 IIKNNQDNVIGLVD
-76 NGFVINAWLRHRKSS
+76 NGYVINAWLRHRKSS

-103 IVVTNL
+103 VVVTNL
-109 DSIKGATPN
+109 DSIKGAPPN
-118 IESKIVL
+118 IESKIVP

-163 GSIRLYRLIDN
+163 GSIRLYRLVDN
-174 NVEEVRIPSFVRYLK
+174 NVEEVKIPSFVRYLK

-199 RIYYDNVPGVPQ
+199 RIYYDNVPGVSQ
-211 NFQQLFRNQRAKD
+211 NLQKLFRNQRAKD

-240 MFYWSNNLETVRLK
+240 MFYWSNNLQTVKLN

-267 FSLCRCLCQVDLGDL
+267 FSLCRCLQQVDLGDL
-282 QTTNNLED
+282 QTTDNLED
-290 VAQIFQEC
+290 ITQMFQEC
-298 IQLKDAQFIE
+298 VQLRDAQFIE
-308 NMNASKVLKADA
+308 NMNVSKVLKADA

-325 GMLNNIDIQKFNFSS
+325 GMLNNIDIQKFNFNS
-340 LIQADDMF
+340 LIQACDMF

-419 CSGMFQDCVLLKSI
+419 CSEMFQDCVLLKSI

-454 ALKDVKFEPQK
+454 ALKEVKFEPQK

-475 FAGCLELQQ
+475 FARCLELQQ

-507 LKELRFNVQARNLKY
+507 LKELKFNVQATNLKY

-528 HSRVERVYLPGIE
+528 HSRVERVYLPGIKYE
-541 CETLGKIEDTE
+541 GLNKIEDI
-552 NLEDYTAIVHNI
+552 EDSTDIECNI
-564 VAYNL
+564 NVYSL
-569 EDKNKQNGIE
+569 SDKDKQNKIE

-611 IYRKDILKSL
+611 VYRKDILKSL
-621 GYSME
+621 GYDMR

>member
-1 MLVYKP
+1 MPVYKP
-7 GYSSKPTIS
+7 GYTSKPTIS

-22 SIKDRE
+22 SINDKE

-47 ANGQKIYVLCQTSGE
+47 VNGQKIYVLCQTGGE
-62 IIKNNQDNAISLVN
+62 IIKNNQDNVISLVD
-76 NGFVINAWLRHRKSS
+76 NGYIINAWLRHRKSS

-109 DSIKGATPN
+109 DSIKGAPPN
-118 IESKIVL
+118 IESKIVI

-163 GSIRLYRLIDN
+163 GSIRLYRLVDN

-189 RELFRNSQVS
+189 RELFRGSQVS
-199 RIYYDNVPGVPQ
+199 RIYYDNVLGVPQ
-211 NFQQLFRNQRAKD
+211 NFQKLFRNQRAID

-230 HPDEIVSTEQ
+230 HPDEIVSAEQ
-240 MFYWSNNLETVRLK
+240 MFYWSNNLETVSLK
-254 GFTWRNLKTAEAM
+254 GFTWRNLKTAESM
-267 FSLCRCLCQVDLGDL
+267 FNLCRYLCQVDLGDL

-290 VAQIFQEC
+290 ITQMFQEC
-298 IQLKDAQFIE
+298 IQLRDAQFIE
-308 NMNASKVLKADA
+308 NMNVSKVLKAES
-320 MFKAC
+320 MFKTC
-325 GMLNNIDIQKFNFSS
+325 EMLNSIDIQKFNFSS
-340 LIQADDMF
+340 LIQANDMF
-348 KECQNLQSV
+348 KECGNLQHV

-362 FDRLIECKQMF
+362 FDKLIECKQMF

-454 ALKDVKFEPQK
+454 ALKEVKFEPQK
-465 MSKLEDLGAT
+465 MQKLEDLGHT

-497 VDSLAYEARK
+497 VDGLAYEVRK
-507 LKELRFNVQARNLKY
+507 LKELRFNVQATNLKY
-522 VLKMVN
+522 VLKMIN
-528 HSRVERVYLPGIE
+528 HSGIGIVYLPGIE
-541 CETLGKIEDTE
+541 YETLNKIEDI
-552 NLEDYTAIVHNI
+552 EDSTDIECNI
-564 VAYNL
+564 NVYSL
-569 EDKNKQNGIE
+569 SDKDKQNKIE

-621 GYSME
+621 GYDMR

>member
-1 MLVYKP
+1 MPVYKP
-7 GYSSKPTIS
+7 GYNSKPTIS

-22 SIKDRE
+22 SINDKE

-34 VGAIYKIVDVEKD
+34 VGAIFKIVDVERD

-62 IIKNNQDNAISLVN
+62 IIKNNQDNVISLVD
-76 NGFVINAWLRHRKSS
+76 NGYIINAWLRHRKSS

-109 DSIKGATPN
+109 DSIKGAPPN
-118 IESKIVL
+118 IESKIVI

-163 GSIRLYRLIDN
+163 GSIRLYRLVDN
-174 NVEEVRIPSFVRYLK
+174 NVEEVKIPSFVRYLK

-211 NFQQLFRNQRAKD
+211 NFQKLFRNQRAKD

-230 HPDEIVSTEQ
+230 HSDEIVSTEQ
-240 MFYWSNNLETVRLK
+240 MFYWSNNLQTVRLK

-267 FSLCRCLCQVDLGDL
+267 FSLCKWLCQVDLGDL

-290 VAQIFQEC
+290 ITQMFQEC
-298 IQLKDAQFIE
+298 VQLKDAQFIQ
-308 NMNASKVLKADA
+308 NMNASKVLKAEGL
-320 MFKAC
+320 FKAC
-325 GMLNNIDIQKFNFSS
+325 GMLNSVDIQKFNFSS
-340 LIQADDMF
+340 LIQAGGMF
-348 KECQNLQSV
+348 KECRNLQDV

-362 FDRLIECKQMF
+362 FDKLIECKRMF
-373 ERCRQ
+373 ERCIQ

-392 RDCSRMF
+392 RDCSEMF
-399 YRSQIESADLSNINF
+399 YRSQIENIDLSNINF

-419 CSGMFQDCVLLKSI
+419 CSRMFQDCVLLKSI
-433 NLQKT
+433 NFQKT

-454 ALKDVKFEPQK
+454 ALKEVRFEPQK
-465 MSKLEDLGAT
+465 MSKLEDLGHT

-497 VDSLAYEARK
+497 VDGLAYETRK
-507 LKELRFNVQARNLKY
+507 LKELRFNVQATNVKY
-522 VLKMVN
+522 VLEMVS
-528 HSRVERVYLPGIE
+528 HSGIGRVYLPGIE
-541 CETLGKIEDTE
+541 YEGLNKMEDIEDSADIE
-552 NLEDYTAIVHNI
+552 CNI
-564 VAYNL
+564 NVYSSS
-569 EDKNKQNGIE
+569 DKDKQNKIE
-579 LTRYKTCIILTMIGY
+579 LTRYKTYIILTMIGY

-611 IYRKDILKSL
+611 VYRKDILKCL
-621 GYSME
+621 GYDIG